1 MQNAVYGL
9 CKLVGIPCPHREDI
23 VQFSQ
28 YVFKEIDVD
37 GSDEIEYDE
46 FSVWVRES
54 EEIQDFLLKYT
65 GLQTFERAR
74 KRYQQLC

>member
-23 VQFSQ
+23 VQFTQ

-37 GSDEIEYDE
+37 GSEEIEFDE

-54 EEIQDFLLKYT
+54 EEI
-65 GLQTFERAR
+65 
-74 KRYQQLC
+74 